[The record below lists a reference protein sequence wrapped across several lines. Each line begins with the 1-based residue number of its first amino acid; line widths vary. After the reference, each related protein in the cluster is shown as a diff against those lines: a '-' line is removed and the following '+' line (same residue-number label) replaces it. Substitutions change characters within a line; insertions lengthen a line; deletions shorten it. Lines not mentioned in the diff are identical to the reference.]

1 MRITIE
7 NTVYT
12 EGMKVTVERPADDL
26 TLDEMFELFAG
37 ALEGVGYSGAR
48 KYLEGEE

>member
-12 EGMKVTVERPADDL
+12 DGTKIIIERQADDL
-26 TLDEMFELFAG
+26 TLDDMFEMFAG
-37 ALEGVGYSGAR
+37 ALE
-48 KYLEGEE
+48 